1 MTRRISIRYWLAL
14 VVLAGL
20 TAAYVHHRDLAGRYE
35 EFKQSEQR
43 VRALH
48 EERRALEAERGSLE
62 RRVQH
67 LDGDPV
73 ELEATIRR
81 NRNMVRDGETI
92 FRIEEVEP
100 EHAWPE

>member
-1 MTRRISIRYWLAL
+1 M

-35 EFKQSEQR
+35 EFKESEQR
-43 VRALH
+43 VQSLH
-48 EERRALEAERGSLE
+48 EERRALETEYHGLE
-62 RRVQH
+62 QRVQH

-81 NRNMVRDGETI
+81 NRNMVREGETI
-92 FRIEEVEP
+92 YRIEEVAPADTP
-100 EHAWPE
+100 EE